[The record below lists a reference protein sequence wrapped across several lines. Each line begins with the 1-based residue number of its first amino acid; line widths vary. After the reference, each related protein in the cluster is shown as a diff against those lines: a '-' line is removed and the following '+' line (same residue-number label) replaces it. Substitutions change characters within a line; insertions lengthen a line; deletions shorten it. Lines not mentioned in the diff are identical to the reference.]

1 MKQLLLEKISL
12 LSPIFPE
19 TFFCDHQYIY
29 QVPNDNV
36 YLIKRPIS
44 QPRNIA
50 NILFST
56 RTLCL
61 DCTFKI
67 KTMVNMCKL
76 QQAQFATLVTL
87 FVEVVTFKPKIAG
100 GWYHTPFDA
109 HCSRIE
115 TSIHT

>member
-12 LSPIFPE
+12 LSSIFPE
-19 TFFCDHQYIY
+19 TFFCDHEYIY
-29 QVPNDNV
+29 KVPNNNV

-76 QQAQFATLVTL
+76 QQAQFATRVICNTCNLQHVQFATSVTCNTCQ
-87 FVEVVTFKPKIAG
+87 F
-100 GWYHTPFDA
+100 YHVQHA
-109 HCSRIE
+109 
-115 TSIHT
+115 